1 MGENTALSCGSV
13 KLLVENLGIVVEIPL
28 YDWGS
33 PKILSEAF
41 TSPIVDLLPT
51 QTSKLL
57 KFKLKKLYSLHYTV
71 ESLNKARYQQMSVW
85 KTYLGDFGYIPSLK
99 TNIEP

>member
-1 MGENTALSCGSV
+1 MFRVLAFHMFEMFTPEVWKDFLLPILTHLFQMGGDNTALSCGTV

-51 QTSKLL
+51 QTSKL
-57 KFKLKKLYSLHYTV
+57 
-71 ESLNKARYQQMSVW
+71 
-85 KTYLGDFGYIPSLK
+85 
-99 TNIEP
+99 